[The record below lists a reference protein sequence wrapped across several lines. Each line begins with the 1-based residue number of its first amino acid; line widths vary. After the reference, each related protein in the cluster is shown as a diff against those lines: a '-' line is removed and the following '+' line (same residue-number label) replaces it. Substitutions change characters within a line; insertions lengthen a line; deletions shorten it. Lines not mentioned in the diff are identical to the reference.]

1 MRALKNGLPLVVV
14 PGLGGDQPVNAAAAE
29 QWKVGRALPGD
40 AAAEMMRE
48 ALRQVLRSTD
58 TVSARQQSRPNR
70 PKQMALPKPPTK

>member
-48 ALRQVLRSTD
+48 ALRQVLRSTG
-58 TVSARQQSRPNR
+58 
-70 PKQMALPKPPTK
+70 